1 MEVAQVPVVTA
12 RRLPMYYRYLL
23 TLRKLGKERVSSTE
37 VSTALQ
43 IEPATVRRDFSYLG
57 ELGKRG
63 YGYSVSYLVEFL
75 QGYLLHDEQVGVIV
89 IGSGRAGI
97 NVSGHDQV
105 AQLRLLA
112 AFDVDAEAVHRRIDG
127 IAVRPLSELSEF
139 ALSTPVEIAVL
150 TTPGV
155 YAQAAVDAVVKAGI
169 VGILN
174 FTSQYVTAPT
184 GTVLHQVDLISE
196 LQFLIYFLRRY
207 ES

>member
-1 MEVAQVPVVTA
+1 MEVVRVPVVTA

-37 VSTALQ
+37 VSAALQ

-63 YGYSVSYLVEFL
+63 YGYSVSYLIEFL
-75 QGYLLHDEQVGVIV
+75 QGYLRHDEQVGIIL
-89 IGSGRAGI
+89 IGSGTAGI

-105 AQLRLLA
+105 GQLRLLA
-112 AFDVDAEAVHRRIDG
+112 VFDVDPEATHGRIDG
-127 IAVRPLSELSEF
+127 VEVRPFRELPEF
-139 ALSTPVEIAVL
+139 TLSTPVEIAVL
-150 TTPGV
+150 TTPGT
-155 YAQAAVDAVVKAGI
+155 YAQGVADAVAAAGI

-174 FTSQYVTAPT
+174 FTSQFVIAPE

-196 LQFLIYFLRRY
+196 LQFLIYFLRRFD
-207 ES
+207 S

>member
-1 MEVAQVPVVTA
+1 M
-12 RRLPMYYRYLL
+12 
-23 TLRKLGKERVSSTE
+23 
-37 VSTALQ
+37 
-43 IEPATVRRDFSYLG
+43 
-57 ELGKRG
+57 
-63 YGYSVSYLVEFL
+63 
-75 QGYLLHDEQVGVIV
+75 
-89 IGSGRAGI
+89 
-97 NVSGHDQV
+97 

-139 ALSTPVEIAVL
+139 ASSTPVEIAVL

-155 YAQAAVDAVVKAGI
+155 YAQAAVDAAVNAGI
-169 VGILN
+169 IGILN

-196 LQFLIYFLRRY
+196 LQFLIYFLRRC

>member
-12 RRLPMYYRYLL
+12 RRLPMYYRYLV

-37 VSTALQ
+37 VSAALQ

-63 YGYSVSYLVEFL
+63 YGYNVPYLVEFL

-112 AFDVDAEAVHRRIDG
+112 AFDVDAEAAHRRIDG

-155 YAQAAVDAVVKAGI
+155 YAQAAVDAAVNAGI
-169 VGILN
+169 IGILN

-196 LQFLIYFLRRY
+196 LQFLIYFLRRC

>member
-37 VSTALQ
+37 VSAALQ

-63 YGYSVSYLVEFL
+63 YGYSVPYLVEFL

-97 NVSGHDQV
+97 SVSGHDQV

-139 ALSTPVEIAVL
+139 ASSTPVEIAVL
-150 TTPGV
+150 TTPGL
-155 YAQAAVDAVVKAGI
+155 YAQAAADAAANAGI

-196 LQFLIYFLRRY
+196 LQFLIYFLRRC
-207 ES
+207 EP